1 MTVDAATTHRDAPPP
16 IDLAGHFRDLARML
30 LPALL
35 IGVLVG
41 GGVFAYLSAQTKQYS
56 ASVVTQVTTQG
67 EIVAGDAFVE
77 QLRAPFQ
84 ELATDDGVLSQV
96 LTQVSTGWTTS
107 ELSSHLTLTPG
118 TAPSLLTFTATADNP
133 RTAQQVARAMV
144 AAVAQANEANAAR
157 DVARRVDQIDASIA
171 FEQARNGRLAAGS
184 DARTQSDAR
193 LAELRAQRDQIAGAG
208 GNQLTVLSVPEASSS
223 PVSPKPMSTALV
235 AGIVA
240 VIVAAE
246 LLVLARGRLGT
257 RNNRIWARRVAHK
270 YGARLLVAGPGPF
283 DASKLLYGELAHR
296 HRRGR
301 SAAILTGESAD
312 AVDVVVPGGSAEEW
326 GQRVEKGALVDDW
339 WRDVDLGDLV
349 AAVVVISVR
358 GRDRTTTTDSLA
370 QLADLGATR
379 YLVLQT
385 RRGGRTR
392 RGTKGKTA

>member
-35 IGVLVG
+35 IGVIVG
-41 GGVFAYLSAQTKQYS
+41 GAVFAYLSAQTKQYS

-84 ELATDDGVLSQV
+84 ELATDDGVLAQV
-96 LTQVSTGWTTS
+96 LTQVSTGWTTG
-107 ELSSHLTLTPG
+107 ELSSHVTLTPG
-118 TAPSLLTFTATADNP
+118 TAPSLLTFTATADSP

-208 GNQLTVLSVPEASSS
+208 GNQLTVFVRAGGVVVAGVPETD
-223 PVSPKPMSTALV
+223 VDG
-235 AGIVA
+235 AGRGDRGGHRRRG
-240 VIVAAE
+240 AA
-246 LLVLARGRLGT
+246 G
-257 RNNRIWARRVAHK
+257 
-270 YGARLLVAGPGPF
+270 AGPG
-283 DASKLLYGELAHR
+283 STR
-296 HRRGR
+296 H
-301 SAAILTGESAD
+301 AQQ
-312 AVDVVVPGGSAEEW
+312 PGM
-326 GQRVEKGALVDDW
+326 
-339 WRDVDLGDLV
+339 
-349 AAVVVISVR
+349 
-358 GRDRTTTTDSLA
+358 
-370 QLADLGATR
+370 GATHR
-379 YLVLQT
+379 TQVRRPPARRRPRTLRRIENPVRRTGTPAST
-385 RRGGRTR
+385 RAVGGHPHR
-392 RGTKGKTA
+392 